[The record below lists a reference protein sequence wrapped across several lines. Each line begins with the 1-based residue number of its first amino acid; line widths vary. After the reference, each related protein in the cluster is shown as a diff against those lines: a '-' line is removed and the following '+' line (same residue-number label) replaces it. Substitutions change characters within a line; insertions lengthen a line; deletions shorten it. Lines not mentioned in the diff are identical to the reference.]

1 MAAFEVRDLV
11 VSFGAGA
18 RRSEVVH
25 GVSFA
30 VGAGRTLAIVGESG
44 SGKSVALLAAT
55 GLLPPGA
62 SVQGS
67 VLFQQRE
74 ILGLSESRLRAL
86 RGAGIGYV
94 FQDPSS
100 NLHPLKTVGRQIAE
114 AISVHRRMSRAAL
127 RARAIELLDEVGI
140 KEPARRL
147 HDYPHQFSGG
157 MRQRVM
163 IAIAIAMNP
172 AVIIADEPTTA
183 LDVTVQASIL
193 RLLKRLQ
200 QRHGTALV
208 FVSHDLAVVSE
219 IADDIAVMRHGV
231 VVESGPAAQVQE
243 TPAHVY
249 TRELLDASRHAPVP
263 ASPAR
268 QPVPAV
274 APLLVV
280 DGITRSFPQPGWFA
294 KPPVPVLHD
303 VSFALHEGE
312 ILGLVGES
320 GSGKSTIGRIVAAL
334 DRPDSGS
341 VTLEAQRYAVPGT
354 GPLKVSPS
362 LRAAV
367 QVIFQDPYGTLN
379 PRQRVRSILSEPF
392 VNNTRLGPG
401 EIAERVTR
409 LMERVAL
416 PVELLDRFPAH
427 LSGGQRQRVA
437 IGRAI
442 ALQPRVVVADEP
454 VSALDSST
462 QRKIIELLR
471 SIRATERVSFLFIS
485 HDLGVVAELCD
496 RVIVLEGGR
505 VVEAGPAAAVLKNP
519 QHSYTK
525 KLVASIPGR
534 MRSPINLTEFAPEES
549 DV

>member
-127 RARAIELLDEVGI
+127 RASAIELLDEVGI

-172 AVIIADEPTTA
+172 ARRHRTSVYPA
-183 LDVTVQASIL
+183 LAQA
-193 RLLKRLQ
+193 
-200 QRHGTALV
+200 
-208 FVSHDLAVVSE
+208 LA
-219 IADDIAVMRHGV
+219 A
-231 VVESGPAAQVQE
+231 
-243 TPAHVY
+243 
-249 TRELLDASRHAPVP
+249 ASRHGAGV
-263 ASPAR
+263 R
-268 QPVPAV
+268 Q
-274 APLLVV
+274 
-280 DGITRSFPQPGWFA
+280 S
-294 KPPVPVLHD
+294 
-303 VSFALHEGE
+303 
-312 ILGLVGES
+312 
-320 GSGKSTIGRIVAAL
+320 
-334 DRPDSGS
+334 
-341 VTLEAQRYAVPGT
+341 
-354 GPLKVSPS
+354 
-362 LRAAV
+362 
-367 QVIFQDPYGTLN
+367 
-379 PRQRVRSILSEPF
+379 
-392 VNNTRLGPG
+392 
-401 EIAERVTR
+401 
-409 LMERVAL
+409 
-416 PVELLDRFPAH
+416 
-427 LSGGQRQRVA
+427 
-437 IGRAI
+437 
-442 ALQPRVVVADEP
+442 
-454 VSALDSST
+454 
-462 QRKIIELLR
+462 
-471 SIRATERVSFLFIS
+471 
-485 HDLGVVAELCD
+485 
-496 RVIVLEGGR
+496 
-505 VVEAGPAAAVLKNP
+505 
-519 QHSYTK
+519 
-525 KLVASIPGR
+525 
-534 MRSPINLTEFAPEES
+534 
-549 DV
+549 